1 MSNISISG
9 YYARPV
15 MPTCINWYKSNTKK
29 RILKDNGVILK
40 RNVCENKIRHYLC
53 KQTTKQFYKNMGKHA
68 GTQPENN
75 EIRIYQSQ
83 YKSLSLAVM
92 CLLFVTGGIFIL
104 NDDDCTT
111 TVKLIGGWLNIAF
124 FGLGGLLQ
132 LFATLHNR
140 IKNIPFIIISDSNV
154 SFYVQ
159 FKKSYHT
166 INFDDVKQFR
176 IISIYGSKMIAVDYK
191 KNVMEQLFD
200 GSNGITT
207 QLMTYNLKKTGAAIS
222 IPTANLT
229 MKAKDICAIL
239 NKRID
244 GKYPSKG

>member
-1 MSNISISG
+1 
-9 YYARPV
+9 
-15 MPTCINWYKSNTKK
+15 MPTCINWYKSNIKK

-83 YKSLSLAVM
+83 YKSLSLAVI

-140 IKNIPFIIISDSNV
+140 MKNIPFIIITDRNV
-154 SFYVQ
+154 SLYVQ
-159 FKKSYHT
+159 MKKSYHT
-166 INFDDVKQFR
+166 INLKDVKRFR
-176 IISIYGSKMIAVDYK
+176 IISTYGSKLIAVDYK
-191 KNVMEQLFD
+191 QEAMDRLFG

-207 QLMTYNLKKTGAAIS
+207 QLMAYNLKKTGAAIS

-239 NKRID
+239 NKRIN
-244 GKYPSKG
+244 GTYQPES

>member
-1 MSNISISG
+1 
-9 YYARPV
+9 
-15 MPTCINWYKSNTKK
+15 
-29 RILKDNGVILK
+29 
-40 RNVCENKIRHYLC
+40 
-53 KQTTKQFYKNMGKHA
+53 MGKHA

-83 YKSLSLAVM
+83 YKSLSLAVI

-140 IKNIPFIIISDSNV
+140 IKNIPFIIITDRNV

-200 GSNGITT
+200 GSNGITAKI
-207 QLMTYNLKKTGAAIS
+207 MSYNLKKTGAAIS
-222 IPTANLT
+222 IPAANLT

>member
-1 MSNISISG
+1 
-9 YYARPV
+9 
-15 MPTCINWYKSNTKK
+15 
-29 RILKDNGVILK
+29 
-40 RNVCENKIRHYLC
+40 
-53 KQTTKQFYKNMGKHA
+53 MGKHA

-92 CLLFVTGGIFIL
+92 CLLFVTGGVFIL
-104 NDDDCTT
+104 NDDDCNMA
-111 TVKLIGGWLNIAF
+111 VKLVGGWLNIAF

-140 IKNIPFIIISDSNV
+140 IKNIPFIIITDRNV

-159 FKKSYHT
+159 FKKIYHT

-191 KNVMEQLFD
+191 KNVMEQLFG

>member
-1 MSNISISG
+1 
-9 YYARPV
+9 
-15 MPTCINWYKSNTKK
+15 
-29 RILKDNGVILK
+29 
-40 RNVCENKIRHYLC
+40 
-53 KQTTKQFYKNMGKHA
+53 MGKHA

-83 YKSLSLAVM
+83 YKSLSLAVI

-140 IKNIPFIIISDSNV
+140 IKNIPFIIITDRNV

-176 IISIYGSKMIAVDYK
+176 IISIYGSKLIAVDYK
-191 KNVMEQLFD
+191 LEAMDRLFD

-222 IPTANLT
+222 IPTANFT